1 MYQPEAE
8 DWIWIE
14 LLNVGNGCEIYGW
27 QEAKLQEL
35 LDWLFCGNICVK
47 EEVNESLKIDDYF

>member
-35 LDWLFCGNICVK
+35 VFCGNICVK

>member
-14 LLNVGNGCEIYGW
+14 LLNVGKGCEIYGW

-35 LDWLFCGNICVK
+35 VFCGNICVK